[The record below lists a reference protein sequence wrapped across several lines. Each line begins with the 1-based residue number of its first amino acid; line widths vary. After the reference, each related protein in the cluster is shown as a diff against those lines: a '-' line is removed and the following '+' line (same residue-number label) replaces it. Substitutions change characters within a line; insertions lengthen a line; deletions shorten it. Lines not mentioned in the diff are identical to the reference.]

1 MRVKSAAV
9 PVEAHQHPSREIS
22 NAFMVKDHTVA
33 TRGEPVWRR
42 KRSLNPEIEVLT
54 DFSRA

>member
-33 TRGEPVWRR
+33 TRWGTCVE
-42 KRSLNPEIEVLT
+42 KEAKFES
-54 DFSRA
+54 